1 MLSPDSTR
9 PAPPTLAE
17 LAEASQRLE
26 GAHPV
31 EIVRC
36 AVQRLGIG
44 APVPTNI
51 LVTSSF
57 QDAIL
62 AHVVTQAVP
71 GIEVVLLDTGYLFAE
86 SLWYAEQLRER
97 FGVNVRIEKRDESRL
112 ERDVWRTDTDA
123 CCAARKVVP
132 LEDALR
138 DRDVWITGLRRADSS
153 TRSSTPIISRDEMRG
168 VIKVNPLAALS
179 DEDVALY
186 ESLYELPEHPLREHG
201 YTSIGCWPCTR
212 PTRPGEDPRAGRW
225 SGSGKTECGLHQ
237 PLRKA

>member
-1 MLSPDSTR
+1 MSTPDVR
-9 PAPPTLAE
+9 PAAPTLAE

-36 AVQRLGIG
+36 AVQRLGVGG
-44 APVPTNI
+44 AVPTNF

-57 QDAIL
+57 QDGVL
-62 AHVVTQAVP
+62 AHVVTQAIP

-86 SLWYAEQLRER
+86 TLSYAEQLRER
-97 FGVNVRIEKRDESRL
+97 FGINVRIDKRDESRL

-153 TRSSTPIISRDEMRG
+153 TRSNTPIVARDEMRG
-168 VIKVNPLAALS
+168 VVKVNPLAAMS

-186 ESLYELPEHPLREHG
+186 ESLYELPEHPLRAQG

-212 PTRPGEDPRAGRW
+212 PTLPGEDPRAGRW
-225 SGSGKTECGLHQ
+225 AGSAKTECGLHQ
-237 PLRKA
+237 PLKRA

>member
-1 MLSPDSTR
+1 VTSPATAQSL
-9 PAPPTLAE
+9 PTVAE
-17 LAEASQRLE
+17 LAEASARLE

-36 AVQRLGIG
+36 AVQRMGVG
-44 APVPTNI
+44 GQVPSNI

-57 QDAIL
+57 QDAVL

-86 SLWYAEQLRER
+86 TLWYAEHLRER
-97 FGVNVRIEKRDESRL
+97 FGINARIDKRDETRI

-138 DRDVWITGLRRADSS
+138 DKDVWITGLRRDDAT
-153 TRSSTPIISRDEMRG
+153 TRANTPIISRDELRG

-179 DEDVALY
+179 NEDVSLY
-186 ESLYELPEHPLREHG
+186 ESLYELPDHPLRVHG

-212 PTRPGEDPRAGRW
+212 PTLPGEDPRAGRW
-225 SGSGKTECGLHQ
+225 SGSGKTECGLHT
-237 PLRKA
+237 PIKTM

>member
-1 MLSPDSTR
+1 MLPTGSNPS
-9 PAPPTLAE
+9 APTLAE

-36 AVQRLGIG
+36 AVQRMGIG
-44 APVPTNI
+44 APVPANV

-57 QDAIL
+57 QDAVL

-71 GIEVVLLDTGYLFAE
+71 GIEVVLLDTGYLFDE
-86 SLWYAEQLRER
+86 TLQYAELLRER
-97 FGVNVRIEKRDESRL
+97 FGVNVRIDKRDESRL

-138 DRDVWITGLRRADSS
+138 DRDVWITGLRRADSA
-153 TRSSTPIISRDEMRG
+153 TRAHTPIVSRDELRG
-168 VIKVNPLAALS
+168 VVKVNPLAAMS
-179 DEDVALY
+179 DDDIALY
-186 ESLYELPEHPLREHG
+186 ESLHELPDHPLRAQG

-212 PTRPGEDPRAGRW
+212 PTLPGEDPRAGRW
-225 SGSGKTECGLHQ
+225 AGTGKTECGLHQ
-237 PLRKA
+237 PVRTA